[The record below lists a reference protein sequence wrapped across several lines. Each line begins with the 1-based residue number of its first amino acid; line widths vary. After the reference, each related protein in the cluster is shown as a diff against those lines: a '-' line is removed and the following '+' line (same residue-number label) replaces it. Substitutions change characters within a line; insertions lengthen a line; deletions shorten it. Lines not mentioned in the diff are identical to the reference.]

1 MPKSG
6 FLDTRDFKTVKELAD
21 RMLFLS
27 KNKSAYNDYFKWKE
41 HVVFDQPVLF
51 NPICHMCIQLNLE
64 KYFGVKK
71 SVISNLADYFSVRK
85 NCKTVAEQKNSA
97 DYYPIF

>member
-27 KNKSAYNDYFKWKE
+27 QNKSAYNGYFKWKE

-51 NPICHMCIQLNLE
+51 NPICQMCIQLNLE
-64 KYFGVKK
+64 QYLGVKK
-71 SVISNLADYFSVRK
+71 SVISNLGELLSIKK
-85 NCKTVAEQKNSA
+85 NCKTVAEQKNST
-97 DYYPIF
+97 DFYPIF